1 MHVWIITGGAVHP
14 DHIPER
20 PTKDDLVIAADSG
33 LENARTLGIK
43 VSTVVGDYD
52 SLGHAPD
59 VDAGVEVVT
68 VPTEKDVTDTQLA
81 VEYALQKGARE
92 ITILGGLGGRLD
104 HTLANISILEDLLT
118 KGVRATIA
126 DGQNRVR
133 LLHNDSTILPRSPYK
148 YLSLLSLDPISKG
161 VEIEGVK
168 YPLKKARLH
177 RTLGGFGVSN
187 EITGNCC
194 LVAVR
199 KGTLLLVES
208 RDVRSEP

>member
-1 MHVWIITGGAVHP
+1 MTAWIITGGAVHP

-33 LENARTLGIK
+33 LENARALGIE

-92 ITILGGLGGRLD
+92 ITILGGLSGRLD

-133 LLHNDSTILPRSPYK
+133 LLRNDSTILPRSSYK
-148 YLSLLSLDPISKG
+148 YLSLLSLDPIAKG

-199 KGTLLLVES
+199 KGTLLIVES
-208 RDVRSEP
+208 RDVRPEP

>member
-1 MHVWIITGGAVHP
+1 MTAWIITGGAVHP
-14 DHIPER
+14 AHIPER

-33 LENARTLGIK
+33 LENARALGIE

-52 SLGHAPD
+52 SLGHAPN

-81 VEYALQKGARE
+81 VAYALKRGARE

-104 HTLANISILEDLLT
+104 HTLSNLAILEDLAD
-118 KGVRATIA
+118 KHVRATIA
-126 DGQNRVR
+126 DGHNRVR
-133 LLHNDSTILPRSPYK
+133 LLHNDSTIVPRSGYT
-148 YLSLLSLDPISKG
+148 YVSLLALDPVCRG

-168 YPLKKARLH
+168 YPLKGAKLERKFQYA
-177 RTLGGFGVSN
+177 VSN

-194 LVAVR
+194 FISVR
-199 KGTLLLVES
+199 RGTLLIVES
-208 RDVRSEP
+208 RDAR